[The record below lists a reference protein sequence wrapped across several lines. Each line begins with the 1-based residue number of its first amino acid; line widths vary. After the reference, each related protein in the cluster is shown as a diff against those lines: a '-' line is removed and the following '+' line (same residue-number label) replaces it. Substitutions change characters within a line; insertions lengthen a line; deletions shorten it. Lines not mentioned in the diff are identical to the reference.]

1 MKRLLKVEVLKN
13 IYVDTSGDIR
23 KSNFLAAL
31 ELLGPKHLLWG
42 SDWPAKKDIPGSI
55 NAVRN
60 LDLSE
65 EDKESILGGNLER
78 IFTAL

>member
-1 MKRLLKVEVLKN
+1 M
-13 IYVDTSGDIR
+13 DTSGDIR

-42 SDWPAKKDIPGSI
+42 SDWPAKKDILGSI

-60 LDLSE
+60 LEIVE
-65 EDKESILGGNLER
+65 EEKENILGGNLEKM
-78 IFTAL
+78 FTS